1 MSKYIISI
9 FDNNDKLK
17 WSKEYTSDQFGA
29 MVMCETIMKG
39 FRENPDGYDFNGI
52 TIVSSD
58 KLKVDFEE

>member
-17 WSKEYTSDQFGA
+17 WSKDYSDDQLGA
-29 MVMCETIMKG
+29 MVMCETIMMG
-39 FRENPDGYDFNGI
+39 FKTNPEGYDFNGI
-52 TIVSSD
+52 TIFPTD